1 MYITL
6 YAYIYEKI
14 EKRAGNFGA
23 EKFDDDF
30 SVISELDDRDL
41 NIRFPNFTGM

>member
-23 EKFDDDF
+23 ENFDDNF
-30 SVISELDDRDL
+30 SVVSEVDDRDL
-41 NIRFPNFTGM
+41 NIRIPNFTGM